1 MSEFQEF
8 LPIVVLLFFASVFLE
23 MTAYCFSLYEYLCTS
38 PIPRLFAKRKYT
50 TGINI
55 DFVFLDAATRKL
67 AKAFGVGE

>member
-1 MSEFQEF
+1 
-8 LPIVVLLFFASVFLE
+8 
-23 MTAYCFSLYEYLCTS
+23 MTAYCFSLYEYLYTS

-55 DFVFLDAATRKL
+55 DFVFLDAAIRKL